1 VYHLFLGV
9 CDNDDA
15 GNENATQLLSS
26 FELSREKRGL
36 TVPAV
41 FWRLHYLRS
50 VGNTKTVRDSHRK
63 ETAIMK
69 TQFLCAASVIV
80 LAVAGCAKDSSDENK
95 RDLTQR
101 EKDSI
106 LGASQIPGAKAVNR
120 AMTSA
125 DSATAR
131 ALRLD
136 SAQKEP

>member
-1 VYHLFLGV
+1 MTTRPLLICSVVFLS
-9 CDNDDA
+9 
-15 GNENATQLLSS
+15 L
-26 FELSREKRGL
+26 
-36 TVPAV
+36 
-41 FWRLHYLRS
+41 
-50 VGNTKTVRDSHRK
+50 
-63 ETAIMK
+63 
-69 TQFLCAASVIV
+69 AA
-80 LAVAGCAKDSSDENK
+80 CAKDNDGDTK

>member
-1 VYHLFLGV
+1 MKVRHLTLWSLV
-9 CDNDDA
+9 
-15 GNENATQLLSS
+15 LV
-26 FELSREKRGL
+26 GL
-36 TVPAV
+36 TA
-41 FWRLHYLRS
+41 
-50 VGNTKTVRDSHRK
+50 
-63 ETAIMK
+63 
-69 TQFLCAASVIV
+69 
-80 LAVAGCAKDSSDENK
+80 CAKDNTDQNK
-95 RDLTQR
+95 RELTQR

>member
-1 VYHLFLGV
+1 MTLRLLCGFSAAIL
-9 CDNDDA
+9 
-15 GNENATQLLSS
+15 AT
-26 FELSREKRGL
+26 
-36 TVPAV
+36 
-41 FWRLHYLRS
+41 
-50 VGNTKTVRDSHRK
+50 
-63 ETAIMK
+63 
-69 TQFLCAASVIV
+69 AA
-80 LAVAGCAKDSSDENK
+80 CAKDTTDDHK

-131 ALRLD
+131 AMRLD